1 MNKKHKITIP
11 KPCHENWDQMTPN
24 ENGRFCLSCSKTVID
39 FTDMLSEDI
48 QQFFI
53 QNNNQKVCGRFRK
66 SQLDSITIQIP
77 DRILYSQTHYHK
89 IFLLA
94 LFVTMGTTLFSCQNK
109 DGRKQKIEKVEITND
124 KSKSD
129 IATGKALINKSD
141 STCNVPPPPPPPR
154 LNDSTKHSEKYKI
167 MVSGEIIIEDPK
179 ESGKDSKKTKKDKKL
194 STSNVKE
201 DRSYYQ
207 TGDVVTTNAEFPG
220 GIDQFY
226 TFFSKEFKTPEDQ
239 YLKNSKIK
247 ISFAVEKDGSM
258 SYLQSEPAIDKSL
271 EQEIIRVLKACPKW
285 QAGLL
290 DGKKTKMQYS
300 LPIAF

>member
-1 MNKKHKITIP
+1 MEINHKITIP
-11 KPCHENWDQMTPN
+11 KPCHENWDKMTPN
-24 ENGRFCLSCSKTVID
+24 ENGRFCMSCSKTVIY
-39 FTDMLSEDI
+39 FTTMLPEEI

-53 QNNNQKVCGRFRK
+53 QNKNQKVCGRFK
-66 SQLDSITIQIP
+66 NSQLETITIQIP
-77 DRILYSQTHYHK
+77 NHILYSQTHYHK

-94 LFVTMGTTLFSCQNK
+94 LFIAMGTTLFSCADK
-109 DGRKQKIEKVEITND
+109 EGKKKKIEKIEVTKTTPTESIMVGEPAIDEND
-124 KSKSD
+124 T
-129 IATGKALINKSD
+129 IHNV
-141 STCNVPPPPPPPR
+141 VPPPPPPKVDAVKFVDPKKTEK
-154 LNDSTKHSEKYKI
+154 SVCVKSEKTK
-167 MVSGEIIIEDPK
+167 
-179 ESGKDSKKTKKDKKL
+179 SKKKTAI
-194 STSNVKE
+194 KE
-201 DRSYYQ
+201 PIYINGEVASY
-207 TGDVVTTNAEFPG
+207 VNAEFPG

-258 SYLQSEPAIDKSL
+258 SYIQSEPAIDKSL

>member
-1 MNKKHKITIP
+1 MNNKHKITIP

-66 SQLDSITIQIP
+66 SQLDSITVQIP
-77 DRILYSQTHYHK
+77 DRILYSQTNYRK
-89 IFLLA
+89 MFLLA
-94 LFVTMGTTLFSCQNK
+94 LFIAMGTTLFSCADK
-109 DGRKQKIEKVEITND
+109 DGKKKKIEKIEVVTKTTSTEPIMVGEPAIDEND
-124 KSKSD
+124 T
-129 IATGKALINKSD
+129 IHNV
-141 STCNVPPPPPPPR
+141 VPPPPPPKVNKVKFVNPKGT
-154 LNDSTKHSEKYKI
+154 DKSVCVKSEKTNNNKKQVAKEPIYI
-167 MVSGEIIIEDPK
+167 NGE
-179 ESGKDSKKTKKDKKL
+179 
-194 STSNVKE
+194 VA
-201 DRSYYQ
+201 SY
-207 TGDVVTTNAEFPG
+207 VNAEFPG

-285 QAGLL
+285 QPGLL